1 MTSVAV
7 PSTGPDP
14 DSLMDPRFGRAPY
27 FIIFDLDT
35 MKYETVQN
43 TFMNAPSAAG
53 IQTAQLLIDKKV
65 DVVLSGNVG
74 PNAYQALV
82 SAGIQV
88 IPISARTAREAVE
101 IYKKGGASQ
110 QHPQAPPQPYPP
122 APMPAWGRGG
132 WGRRRGGG
140 WGWQGSGMYPPPMP
154 AYPPYPPMSYP
165 AQQMSRE
172 EEIFFLEQEI
182 KRLEDELES
191 ARRRLKELKGE
202 K

>member
-1 MTSVAV
+1 MTRVAV

-14 DSLMDPRFGRAPY
+14 DSPMDPRFGRAPY

-132 WGRRRGGG
+132 WGRRRGG

-154 AYPPYPPMSYP
+154 AYPPYPPMPYP